1 MGSGAALLV
10 LVRRCSIV
18 RFAVLS
24 TLVLSA
30 SSLWHTTTLHAA
42 DERRSRV
49 GILGPSEEPR
59 FSHVTTGLRQGLL
72 DQGRAA
78 GTIELLE
85 GRVRRG
91 DADGARST
99 VTALARQG
107 IRVLFVIGSAL
118 VGPARDAAPDVP
130 IVFLTPGDPVSAG
143 MVGSLAHPGRNM
155 TGMTFEYPELSGKRL
170 EILKELA
177 PRARRVLA
185 LVDPRD
191 ASPRQSVAAA
201 RHAATGLGLVL
212 VEREVRSPEELSRGL
227 EALGD
232 VDAVLGIPG
241 GFPSAHAAEII
252 RRAHARRL
260 PTIFPSRSA
269 ETDEAVVTYGASD
282 VTAARQAARLVD
294 KILKGA
300 QAGELPIERP
310 VTIEF
315 TLSVK
320 SARALGLTI
329 PPMLL
334 QRVDRLIE

>member
-1 MGSGAALLV
+1 MGSAALFAI
-10 LVRRCSIV
+10 VRRPPFARV
-18 RFAVLS
+18 AVLL
-24 TLVLSA
+24 TLVLNA
-30 SSLWHTTTLHAA
+30 SSLWHTTMLHAA
-42 DERRSRV
+42 DERRARV

-59 FSHVTTGLRQGLL
+59 FSHVAAGLRQGLL
-72 DQGRAA
+72 DQGHAA
-78 GTIELLE
+78 GTIEVVE

-99 VTALARQG
+99 VAAFARQG
-107 IRVLFVIGSAL
+107 VRVLFVIGSAL
-118 VGPARDAAPDVP
+118 VVPARDAAPDLP

-143 MVGSLAHPGRNM
+143 MVASLAHPGRNM

-201 RHAATGLGLVL
+201 RQAATGLGFVL
-212 VEREVRSPEELSRGL
+212 VEREVRSAEELSRGL

-241 GFPSAHAAEII
+241 GFPSAYAAEII
-252 RRAHARRL
+252 RRAHVRRL
-260 PTIFPSRSA
+260 PTVFPTRTA

-282 VTAARQAARLVD
+282 VAAARQAARLVD

-300 QAGELPIERP
+300 KAGELPIERP
-310 VTIEF
+310 LTIEF

-320 SARALGLTI
+320 AARALGLTI